1 MIGNNLEYIQA
12 YTEIKCLLKYF
23 PINYIKKLP
32 NPLLEIIQKNSD
44 DKYNIEV
51 DINKDLKSQNI
62 SKKTKDILVVLTYN
76 YWSDENEKKYLKKC
90 FYDNEETFQ
99 KKLSEKYSTDNLFKS
114 KTIKAQKVENS
125 AAVVKYEDT
134 IFVKLKSWFK
144 CIFHK

>member
-1 MIGNNLEYIQA
+1 M
-12 YTEIKCLLKYF
+12 
-23 PINYIKKLP
+23 
-32 NPLLEIIQKNSD
+32 
-44 DKYNIEV
+44 
-51 DINKDLKSQNI
+51 
-62 SKKTKDILVVLTYN
+62 VLTYN

>member
-32 NPLLEIIQKNSD
+32 NPLLEMIQKNSD

-134 IFVKLKSWFK
+134 IFAKLKSWFK